1 MGHNPTATDEHYHGD
16 SPLGRRNSYLA
27 TAAGRGAHTMK
38 AEPEQV
44 TEQGVP
50 TDLDAYATGGR
61 YEYVI
66 DGETVQGKGKAQ
78 EALAAYLAKIEA
90 GAIGEGAGEGSGSGE

>member
-1 MGHNPTATDEHYHGD
+1 MGDNPTATDEHYHGD

-27 TAAGRGAHTMK
+27 TAAGRGAHTLK

-44 TEQGVP
+44 TASGLS
-50 TDLDAYATGGR
+50 TDLDDYATGGR
-61 YEYVI
+61 YEYLI

-78 EALAAYLAKIEA
+78 EALDAFLAKSD
-90 GAIGEGAGEGSGSGE
+90 GEGSGE

>member
-1 MGHNPTATDEHYHGD
+1 MAETFNPTATDVHYHGD

-27 TAAGRGAHTMK
+27 TVAGRGAHTLK

-50 TDLDAYATGGR
+50 TDLDSYATGGR
-61 YEYVI
+61 YEYLL
-66 DGETVQGKGKAQ
+66 DGETLQGKGKGQ
-78 EALAAYLAKIEA
+78 EALDAYLARQA
-90 GAIGEGAGEGSGSGE
+90 EGAGSGE